1 MTLQDLKSGDKV
13 TIEIVQLNETEDLT
27 STVIGSNDTGVLVA
41 AYKKDGV
48 VFELNSRKNKNCTFN
63 LYCVDE
69 HTGERRI
76 WKGITI
82 ATVNHKQ
89 LSMYAVVV
97 SNFGRYGDSGER
109 RQTSRMRIDIN
120 GVITQGS
127 EKERHYITVHDISD
141 NGISFVAPEL
151 DRQIEG
157 DLRILM
163 DDQIRGHYF
172 RLEIPCQCVRR
183 QKMENQTLYGCKIIT
198 ADKGLM
204 EYISLKRME
213 MRRG

>member
-1 MTLQDLKSGDKV
+1 MTLQDLKSGDEV
-13 TIEIVQLNETEDLT
+13 TIEIVQLNETEEFT
-27 STVIGSNDTGVLVA
+27 TTVIGSNDTGVLVA

-82 ATVNHKQ
+82 ATINHKQ
-89 LSMYAVVV
+89 LSMYALVI
-97 SNFGRYGDSGER
+97 SNFGRYGGSGER
-109 RQTSRMRIDIN
+109 RQTSRMRIDKDGI
-120 GVITQGS
+120 IAQGN
-127 EKERHYITVHDISD
+127 EKGRHYVTVHDISD
-141 NGISFVAPEL
+141 NGISFVASEL
-151 DRQIEG
+151 DKQIEG
-157 DLRILM
+157 GLRILM

-183 QKMENQTLYGCKIIT
+183 QEMEGQTLYGCKILT
-198 ADKGLM
+198 ADKRLM